1 MGWGGAFE
9 APPPP
14 PPPRTPKKPRPN
26 RVKPNIVK
34 PGFCLIHF
42 TITFAGETNVHRY
55 DGNIVKP
62 KIVKPRFHCI
72 LCTRY
77 SSVCPVS
84 QTAFR
89 KTSYPRAWR
98 PQRKYHWTCLH
109 PPGDVTWFTDQTN
122 IVCGGNDRL
131 LWTPVQVQYTN
142 LGSVRITVFWLQT
155 AHRFTFSVQQY
166 VFVPCAGDSQKFL
179 AAQLPR
185 WSLL

>member
-1 MGWGGAFE
+1 MSIAAILSDLWRWGGAFE

-42 TITFAGETNVHRY
+42 TITFAGETNVYRY
-55 DGNIVKP
+55 TGNIVKP

-77 SSVCPVS
+77 SSVCPAP
-84 QTAFR
+84 QRAFR

-109 PPGDVTWFTDQTN
+109 PPGDALQSPDLRTRRTSSVAGTIDCCEDLSKFN
-122 IVCGGNDRL
+122 IP
-131 LWTPVQVQYTN
+131 T
-142 LGSVRITVFWLQT
+142 
-155 AHRFTFSVQQY
+155 
-166 VFVPCAGDSQKFL
+166 
-179 AAQLPR
+179 
-185 WSLL
+185 